1 MNNITIGQY
10 VPGNSWIYKID
21 PRIKILTIIG
31 MIVILFLIPNIYIML
46 GFLGLFTIMYL
57 TTRLPIVKMLKGIKP
72 VLFLATFTFVLQV
85 IYNQSGNLIYTFEFH
100 LGLYQTLIIIG
111 ILVIYFLT
119 KKYIH
124 LKFIYLLLMFIAV
137 FYVQTFKFESFNWLN
152 YDFKIYDAGLLKGG
166 FILLRIVLM
175 ICLTSVLTFTTM
187 NTEINNG
194 LESLM
199 SPLKIFKIN
208 VGTISMMISLTL
220 RFIPTLTEETS
231 KIMNAQA
238 SRGVD
243 FNEGSLK
250 QKVTQIVSLLVPMFV
265 MSFKRADDLA
275 NAMETRGYIIDGR
288 RTKLDELK
296 LHLIDFISL
305 FVLTLMI
312 VGVIF
317 ARIYL

>member
-57 TTRLPIVKMLKGIKP
+57 TTKLPIIKMLKGIKP

-100 LGLYQTLIIIG
+100 LGLYQTLVIIG

-119 KKYIH
+119 KKYIP
-124 LKFIYLLLMFIAV
+124 LKFIYLLLMFITV

-199 SPLKIFKIN
+199 APLKIFKIN

-275 NAMETRGYIIDGR
+275 NAMETRGYIIGGR

>member
-124 LKFIYLLLMFIAV
+124 LKFIYLLLMFIAA

>member
-31 MIVILFLIPNIYIML
+31 MIVLLFLIPNIYIML
-46 GFLGLFTIMYL
+46 GFLGLFIIMYL
-57 TTRLPIVKMLKGIKP
+57 TTKLPVIKMLKGIKP

-85 IYNQSGNLIYTFEFH
+85 IYNQSGNLLYTFEFH
-100 LGLYQTLIIIG
+100 LGLYQTLMILG
-111 ILVIYFLT
+111 ILIIYFLT
-119 KKYIH
+119 KKYIP
-124 LKFIYLLLMFIAV
+124 LKFIYLLLMVVASFG
-137 FYVQTFKFESFNWLN
+137 VQLFEFNSFHWFN
-152 YDFKIYDAGLLKGG
+152 YSFKIYDAGLLKGG
-166 FILLRIVLM
+166 FILLRIILM

-275 NAMETRGYIIDGR
+275 NAMETRGYIIGGK

-296 LHLIDFISL
+296 LHLIDFVSL
-305 FVLTLMI
+305 FVVTLMI

>member
-124 LKFIYLLLMFIAV
+124 LKFIYLLLIFIAA